1 MKENEMTEHVDIQVN
16 YWKDEIEV
24 RAESLKSE
32 IDKIKNESF

>member
-1 MKENEMTEHVDIQVN
+1 MTEHVDIQVN